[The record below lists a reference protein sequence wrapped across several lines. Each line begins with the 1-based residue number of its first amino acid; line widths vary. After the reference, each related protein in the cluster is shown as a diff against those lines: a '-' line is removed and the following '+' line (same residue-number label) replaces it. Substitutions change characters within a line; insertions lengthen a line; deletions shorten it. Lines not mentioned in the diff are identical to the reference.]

1 MKARIAVTVAA
12 TVGCVGLIA
21 GAAYAVT
28 VLEWV
33 MPASNLQLG
42 YAAALEYS
50 SRTAELSAL
59 DAQAKATHEPTSE
72 PGRAG
77 RRRRPLRRYRAPRQR
92 RRAAGDGPQAR
103 QHLRF
108 VYRKRRQVDPAVSVF
123 HRPRH
128 VRPRS
133 ARAGDPR
140 QLKRF
145 HARAP
150 GYFDY
155 ADSDWKLEGCKSFL
169 TPSTGISSVDVRLR
183 LGSSDVCIVRWL
195 KEPQATMLVGGVVT
209 EGGRWLRYLITPICR
224 LMSIGW
230 LEELAEQGGKADYVA
245 CALIFDPDRPAGG
258 PRDIMDRRVYQVT
271 GKRACG
277 HSLARDMSRR
287 SGCPGVNPG
296 RARGD

>member
-1 MKARIAVTVAA
+1 MKARIAVSIAA

-21 GAAYAVT
+21 GATYAVT

-50 SRTAELSAL
+50 SKTAELSAL
-59 DAQAKATHEPTSE
+59 DAQAKATSE
-72 PGRAG
+72 PGHEPSADDTGPSGGIGLPGSVDAQPASVRKLASIYG
-77 RRRRPLRRYRAPRQR
+77 LFTVSDGTSIQRFPYSIVPDMFDRDQRAPVTR
-92 RRAAGDGPQAR
+92 D
-103 QHLRF
+103 
-108 VYRKRRQVDPAVSVF
+108 K
-123 HRPRH
+123 
-128 VRPRS
+128 
-133 ARAGDPR
+133 
-140 QLKRF
+140 LKRF
-145 HARAP
+145 HTRAP

-183 LGSSDVCIVRWL
+183 LGSSDVCIVRWM
-195 KEPQATMLVGGVVT
+195 KEPQATMLVGGVVA
-209 EGGRWLRYLITPICR
+209 EGGRWMRFLITPICR

-271 GKRACG
+271 GKG
-277 HSLARDMSRR
+277 LAVIR
-287 SGCPGVNPG
+287 
-296 RARGD
+296 

>member
-1 MKARIAVTVAA
+1 MKARIAVSIAA

-50 SRTAELSAL
+50 SKTAELSAL
-59 DAQAKATHEPTSE
+59 DAQAKATDEPTSA
-72 PGRAG
+72 PGHQPSADDTGPSGGIGLPGNVDDQPASVRKLASIYG
-77 RRRRPLRRYRAPRQR
+77 LFTVSDGTSIQRFPYSIVPDMFDRDQRAPVTH
-92 RRAAGDGPQAR
+92 D
-103 QHLRF
+103 
-108 VYRKRRQVDPAVSVF
+108 K
-123 HRPRH
+123 
-128 VRPRS
+128 
-133 ARAGDPR
+133 
-140 QLKRF
+140 LKRF

-195 KEPQATMLVGGVVT
+195 KEPQATMLVGGVVAD
-209 EGGRWLRYLITPICR
+209 GGRWMRFLITPICR
-224 LMSIGW
+224 LMSSGW
-230 LEELAEQGGKADYVA
+230 LEELAEQGGKVDYVA

-271 GKRACG
+271 AKG
-277 HSLARDMSRR
+277 LAVIR
-287 SGCPGVNPG
+287 
-296 RARGD
+296 